1 MDPWNPDRY
10 LRFREERRQPFFDLV
25 DLVRPQPAMRVVD
38 LGCGTGE
45 LTRML
50 HERLQARQTW
60 GIDSSKAMLEKAREN
75 EVTGIRFVE
84 AAIDEFRD
92 AESFDLVFSNA
103 ALHWLPNQAEI
114 LRRLTTLVSRSGQIA
129 VQVPANHE
137 HPTYEVAAEIAR
149 ESPFREALNGYV
161 RVAGV
166 LKPEDYAE
174 LLNALNYR
182 KQHVRLQIYNHPLP
196 SREDVIEWVKGALLT
211 AYERRMSR
219 RALSRVSRTV
229 PLSAPGSPRG
239 PTSLFL
245 FVQENTVLGTKVRGR
260 IREFKNSRTRE

>member
-10 LRFREERRQPFFDLV
+10 HRFREERRQPFFDLV

-50 HERLQARQTW
+50 HERLQAKQTW

-75 EVTGIRFVE
+75 AVTGIRFVE

-103 ALHWLPNQAEI
+103 ALHWLPNQAET
-114 LRRLTTLVSRSGQIA
+114 LRRLTTLVSSSGQIA

-137 HPTYEVAAEIAR
+137 HPTYEVAAEMAQ

-161 RVAGV
+161 REAGV

-174 LLNALNYR
+174 LLNALDYR
-182 KQHVRLQIYNHPLP
+182 KQHVRLQVYNHPLP

-219 RALSRVSRTV
+219 ELYREFLARYRSRLLERLEDQR
-229 PLSAPGSPRG
+229 PYF
-239 PTSLFL
+239 FL
-245 FVQENTVLGTKVRGR
+245 FKR
-260 IREFKNSRTRE
+260 ILFWGQK